1 MADAIFKTHR
11 VAENDDIPRV
21 RKLLCGAEAKEVML
35 QNVNTEGARS
45 HFPLIDIA
53 KGPYTWEIAGDFYIL
68 HGYDKVTGE
77 KRSLR
82 LRGICGVVQVC
93 TYGLNDWYDFGGH
106 GATRLM
112 INETYST

>member
-1 MADAIFKTHR
+1 MTDAIFTTHKI
-11 VAENDDIPRV
+11 AQDKDIPRIHE
-21 RKLLCGAEAKEVML
+21 LLCSAYADEVML
-35 QNVNTEGARS
+35 QNVNTEGSRS
-45 HFPLIDIA
+45 HVPLTDVA
-53 KGPYTWEIAGDFYIL
+53 KGPYTWEITGDFYIL
-68 HGYDKVTGE
+68 HGYDKITGE

-112 INETYST
+112 IHETYST